1 VAGRPQYRFLFGPV
15 SISARYSD
23 TSHALLM
30 EFLRQNHLDR
40 ELTAVVD
47 AINPPRMVPAP
58 DARTL
63 VPRSVDEVN
72 HLVERAEG
80 DGKGVPVLLRQYLK
94 LNARLIGFNTD
105 PAFGDALDALM
116 IVDLA
121 AIDPAILARYLGRAR
136 AAAFLAFHQDQRPR
150 AA

>member
-1 VAGRPQYRFLFGPV
+1 VHPQYRCLFGPV

-23 TSHALLM
+23 TSHALLI
-30 EFLRQNHLDR
+30 EFLRQNHLDKD
-40 ELTAVVD
+40 LSAVVD
-47 AINPPRMVPAP
+47 AINPARVVSAP

-72 HLVERAEG
+72 QLVARAEG

-116 IVDLA
+116 IVDLTA
-121 AIDPAILARYLGRAR
+121 VDPAILARYLGGVQT
-136 AAAFLAFHQDQRPR
+136 AAFLAVHRVSCTR